1 MLDKTLAVIK
11 KKELCDTMGNVKAQA
26 LVNMLDDA
34 LGEVDAMRRFDTQ
47 LVKTLAKKLKG
58 MDTKTLVTH

>member
-11 KKELCDTMGNVKAQA
+11 KKKLCDTMGNVKAQA